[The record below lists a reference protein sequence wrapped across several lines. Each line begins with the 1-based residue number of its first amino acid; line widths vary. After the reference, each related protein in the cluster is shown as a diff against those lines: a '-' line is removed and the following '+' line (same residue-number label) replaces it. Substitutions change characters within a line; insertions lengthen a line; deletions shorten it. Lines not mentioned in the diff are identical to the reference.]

1 MHDDL
6 HAGRQ
11 PDVLHDDVFPMT
23 DYTDDVLI
31 RQYFKGSRIVADEED
46 ALKKRL
52 EKTVLGMEAIKAEL
66 MKRLIER
73 KAQNTKTDSGTAY
86 LSDHLN
92 IKVTNRDALL
102 KYAEDHWENGG
113 GALVVIKPPTEAV
126 RDHMAMHGSLP
137 PGVETQTFTRINI
150 RGAN

>member
-1 MHDDL
+1 
-6 HAGRQ
+6 
-11 PDVLHDDVFPMT
+11 MT
-23 DYTDDVLI
+23 KDYTDDFLI
-31 RQYFKGSRIVADEED
+31 AQYIRAANYVAAEEA
-46 ALKKRL
+46 ALKERL
-52 EKTVLGMEAIKAEL
+52 EKTVLGMEATKAEL

-73 KAQNTKTDSGTAY
+73 KAQNTKCDSGTAY

-113 GALVVIKPPTEAV
+113 GALVVIKPPTDAV

-150 RGAN
+150 RGAS